1 MQELSQFQTDL
12 TQGSVFGQ
20 LLKFSVP
27 FLLSNLLQALYN
39 MADMVIVGQFGG
51 AVGASAV
58 GIGGQVTIL
67 IINLISGLAV
77 GGTIMIAQF
86 IGARRQQEVERTVGT
101 MFTLYAIAGAA
112 ITVIMLLIN
121 PWVLRLM
128 QTPADCYGEALAY
141 LNICMG
147 GTLFIGGYNAVSAVL
162 RGMGDSRHPLIFVGV
177 AAVVNIVLDL
187 VFVGVFHMGA
197 AGAAWATIA
206 AQALSL
212 TLSIVFLRRRDFVF
226 DFHPRSFK
234 MDKALAG
241 QLVKLGIPA
250 SLQGTLV
257 SLSFMVLMTVANGVA
272 GLTGSAALSIAGKV
286 NSVAILPSLA
296 MQASVSSMAGQ
307 NIGAGKPERARKT
320 MFVAMGMSFV
330 FSALMFAVVNLFP
343 AGIASLFMSG
353 DTDPAIVSASAEYL
367 RVISWDYLITSILFC
382 INGLA
387 MGAGQTLFSLLNGC
401 VSSLLVRIPAAV
413 LFGQVL
419 HFGLN
424 GVGLAAPSASLVGLV
439 VGVVYLC
446 TGSWR
451 RAHIKGVPETVS

>member
-1 MQELSQFQTDL
+1 
-12 TQGSVFGQ
+12 
-20 LLKFSVP
+20 
-27 FLLSNLLQALYN
+27 
-39 MADMVIVGQFGG
+39 
-51 AVGASAV
+51 
-58 GIGGQVTIL
+58 
-67 IINLISGLAV
+67 
-77 GGTIMIAQF
+77 
-86 IGARRQQEVERTVGT
+86 

-147 GTLFIGGYNAVSAVL
+147 GTLFIVGYNAVSAVL

-212 TLSIVFLRRRDFVF
+212 VMSIVFLRRRDFVF

-234 MDKALAG
+234 MDKALAV

-307 NIGAGKPERARKT
+307 NIGAGKPERAKKT

>member
-1 MQELSQFQTDL
+1 
-12 TQGSVFGQ
+12 
-20 LLKFSVP
+20 
-27 FLLSNLLQALYN
+27 
-39 MADMVIVGQFGG
+39 
-51 AVGASAV
+51 
-58 GIGGQVTIL
+58 
-67 IINLISGLAV
+67 
-77 GGTIMIAQF
+77 
-86 IGARRQQEVERTVGT
+86 
-101 MFTLYAIAGAA
+101 
-112 ITVIMLLIN
+112 
-121 PWVLRLM
+121 
-128 QTPADCYGEALAY
+128 
-141 LNICMG
+141 
-147 GTLFIGGYNAVSAVL
+147 
-162 RGMGDSRHPLIFVGV
+162 
-177 AAVVNIVLDL
+177 
-187 VFVGVFHMGA
+187 
-197 AGAAWATIA
+197 
-206 AQALSL
+206 
-212 TLSIVFLRRRDFVF
+212 
-226 DFHPRSFK
+226 
-234 MDKALAG
+234 
-241 QLVKLGIPA
+241 
-250 SLQGTLV
+250 
-257 SLSFMVLMTVANGVA
+257 
-272 GLTGSAALSIAGKV
+272 
-286 NSVAILPSLA
+286 
-296 MQASVSSMAGQ
+296 
-307 NIGAGKPERARKT
+307 

>member
-1 MQELSQFQTDL
+1 
-12 TQGSVFGQ
+12 
-20 LLKFSVP
+20 
-27 FLLSNLLQALYN
+27 
-39 MADMVIVGQFGG
+39 
-51 AVGASAV
+51 
-58 GIGGQVTIL
+58 
-67 IINLISGLAV
+67 
-77 GGTIMIAQF
+77 
-86 IGARRQQEVERTVGT
+86 
-101 MFTLYAIAGAA
+101 
-112 ITVIMLLIN
+112 
-121 PWVLRLM
+121 
-128 QTPADCYGEALAY
+128 
-141 LNICMG
+141 
-147 GTLFIGGYNAVSAVL
+147 
-162 RGMGDSRHPLIFVGV
+162 
-177 AAVVNIVLDL
+177 
-187 VFVGVFHMGA
+187 
-197 AGAAWATIA
+197 
-206 AQALSL
+206 
-212 TLSIVFLRRRDFVF
+212 
-226 DFHPRSFK
+226 
-234 MDKALAG
+234 MDKALAV

-307 NIGAGKPERARKT
+307 NIGAGKPERAKKT

>member
-147 GTLFIGGYNAVSAVL
+147 GTLFIVGYNAVSAVL

-206 AQALSL
+206 RQARALHCPSFFCAAG
-212 TLSIVFLRRRDFVF
+212 TLCSTFIPAASRWIR
-226 DFHPRSFK
+226 PWP
-234 MDKALAG
+234 A

-286 NSVAILPSLA
+286 NSVATMPSLA

-343 AGIASLFMSG
+343 RAS
-353 DTDPAIVSASAEYL
+353 PACS
-367 RVISWDYLITSILFC
+367 
-382 INGLA
+382 
-387 MGAGQTLFSLLNGC
+387 
-401 VSSLLVRIPAAV
+401 
-413 LFGQVL
+413 
-419 HFGLN
+419 
-424 GVGLAAPSASLVGLV
+424 
-439 VGVVYLC
+439 
-446 TGSWR
+446 
-451 RAHIKGVPETVS
+451 

>member
-1 MQELSQFQTDL
+1 MSQFQTDL

-86 IGARRQQEVERTVGT
+86 IGARRQKEVERTVGT

-147 GTLFIGGYNAVSAVL
+147 GTLFIVGYNAVSAVL

-187 VFVGVFHMGA
+187 VFIINFHWGC
-197 AGAAWATIA
+197 AGAAWATVISQGVSGVLCVIYIA
-206 AQALSL
+206 FKLPVLHIRKEEWKLSGEHL
-212 TLSIVFLRRRDFVF
+212 KNLSYMGFPMGLQNSITAIGSVILSSAVNTLGSGAV
-226 DFHPRSFK
+226 
-234 MDKALAG
+234 AA
-241 QLVKLGIPA
+241 
-250 SLQGTLV
+250 
-257 SLSFMVLMTVANGVA
+257 MTA
-272 GLTGSAALSIAGKV
+272 AGKV
-286 NSVAILPSLA
+286 QFIFTAPYDSMGMTLA
-296 MQASVSSMAGQ
+296 TFAGQ
-307 NIGAGKPERARKT
+307 NLGARKYSRIDKGMRFGILS
-320 MFVAMGMSFV
+320 MFVY
-330 FSALMFAVVNLFP
+330 SAVSLVVLYFFGTTVALLF
-343 AGIASLFMSG
+343 
-353 DTDPAIVSASAEYL
+353 VSASETAIL
-367 RVISWDYLITSILFC
+367 ADVHTFLVINAATSFLLALLMIVRYIVQGIGYSNYALFAGLFEMVARTLVALILVPRMGFTGAS
-382 INGLA
+382 LA
-387 MGAGQTLFSLLNGC
+387 N
-401 VSSLLVRIPAAV
+401 PAAWIAANGF
-413 LFGQVL
+413 LFPCYFHL
-419 HFGLN
+419 MKKI
-424 GVGLAAPSASLVGLV
+424 
-439 VGVVYLC
+439 
-446 TGSWR
+446 
-451 RAHIKGVPETVS
+451 RARNDEVPDVSIE